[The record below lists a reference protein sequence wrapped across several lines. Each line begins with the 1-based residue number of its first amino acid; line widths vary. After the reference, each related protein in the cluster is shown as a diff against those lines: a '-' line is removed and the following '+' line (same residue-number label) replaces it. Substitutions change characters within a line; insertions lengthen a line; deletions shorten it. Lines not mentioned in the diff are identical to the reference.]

1 MFCLADARRNFE
13 KNSWNPK
20 RESYCFYCW
29 PLTQHFSA
37 EIILKGNV
45 TSSRKG
51 QVVWNLRE
59 FQQEALEIFQHA
71 LTFIKRRNIS
81 QWLVAGAQGEEL
93 CDGRID
99 WNNCAVDGSVGFVW
113 VCRVKGK
120 SLCARWR
127 CYLAEISS
135 RVWLID
141 RCVSFRETRSVDR
154 SQSWLRWRRVVWLK
168 NLSSHL
174 KSSFET
180 VIMIRRSFQ
189 LSGSYDVIKD
199 ISDLESKYFKL
210 KAVFSPFGCVLSFC
224 ILLNKKYLSWRFP
237 FWVTW
242 KQSAFVLSDSDTWYG
257 MIW

>member
-1 MFCLADARRNFE
+1 MSGSKQRHFCLCITERNDSLANRGNFVVLCLADARRNFE

-59 FQQEALEIFQHA
+59 FQQETLEIFQHA

-81 QWLVAGAQGEEL
+81 QWLVAGAIAQGEEL

-113 VCRVKGK
+113 VCLGKGK
-120 SLCARWR
+120 KSLRAAKVLFGWNFFKGLAGRSLCFFSRNSISR
-127 CYLAEISS
+127 SFSKLAEVATSS
-135 RVWLID
+135 LAEKP
-141 RCVSFRETRSVDR
+141 F
-154 SQSWLRWRRVVWLK
+154 K
-168 NLSSHL
+168 
-174 KSSFET
+174 SFE
-180 VIMIRRSFQ
+180 IDP
-189 LSGSYDVIKD
+189 L
-199 ISDLESKYFKL
+199 KL
-210 KAVFSPFGCVLSFC
+210 
-224 ILLNKKYLSWRFP
+224 
-237 FWVTW
+237 
-242 KQSAFVLSDSDTWYG
+242 
-257 MIW
+257 